1 MSPQDDDL
9 FFIGQIAKLSGLSV
23 KTIRYYEDIGLVNAS
38 RRTKGGFRQFSVKVL
53 SCLEFIKQCQSLGLS
68 LQEIREVLSIYEQRD
83 FSADSIKQQL
93 ENKISML
100 DHQIESL
107 ISLRTE
113 LKKLLSRSI
122 GR

>member
-1 MSPQDDDL
+1 MSPQDDNL

-23 KTIRYYEDIGLVNAS
+23 KTVRYYEDIGLVNAS
-38 RRTKGGFRQFSVKVL
+38 RRTKGGFRQFSIKVL
-53 SCLEFIKQCQSLGLS
+53 SRLEFIKQCQSLGLS
-68 LQEIREVLSIYEQRD
+68 LQEIREVLSLYEQQD
-83 FSADSIKQQL
+83 FSADSTKQQL

-113 LKKLLSRSI
+113 LKKLLSVSI
-122 GR
+122 TR